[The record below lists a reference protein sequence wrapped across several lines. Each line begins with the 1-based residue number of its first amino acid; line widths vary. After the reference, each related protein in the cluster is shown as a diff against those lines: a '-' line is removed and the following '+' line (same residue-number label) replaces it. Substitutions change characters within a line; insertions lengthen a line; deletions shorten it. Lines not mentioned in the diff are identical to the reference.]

1 MVELKIYLSDS
12 LNEKFR
18 RIAMSVYGYGRGSLS
33 KAAEEAFTR
42 WCADHDHSQTSG
54 KAAEHS
60 ETIQSHS
67 SSETE
72 SHINPDERQSVI
84 PEVKSFGEDKS
95 LNSTG
100 SST

>member
-1 MVELKIYLSDS
+1 MAEMKIYLSDS

-33 KAAEEAFTR
+33 KAAEEAITR
-42 WCADHDHSQTSG
+42 WCAEHDHSQSTG

-60 ETIQSHS
+60 ETIPHHS
-67 SSETE
+67 TIETK
-72 SHINPDERQSVI
+72 SHINPDERQNVT
-84 PEVKSFGEDKS
+84 PEVKSLEEDKP

>member
-1 MVELKIYLSDS
+1 MAELKIYLSDS

-18 RIAMSVYGYGRGSLS
+18 RIAMSVFGYGRGSLS

-42 WCADHDHSQTSG
+42 WCTEHDHSHIAE

-60 ETIQSHS
+60 ETAQGRP

-72 SHINPDERQSVI
+72 SRINPDERENLGQESN
-84 PEVKSFGEDKS
+84 SFGESKPS
-95 LNSTG
+95 N
-100 SST
+100 